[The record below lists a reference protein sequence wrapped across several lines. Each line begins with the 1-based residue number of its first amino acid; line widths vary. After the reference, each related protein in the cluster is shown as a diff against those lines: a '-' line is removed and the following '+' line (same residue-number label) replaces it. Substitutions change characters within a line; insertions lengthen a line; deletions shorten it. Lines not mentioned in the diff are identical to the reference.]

1 MKKEKKKKNLAFRSR
16 GMKKVDWQME
26 NDSFA
31 NENPKDWKAS
41 LSEKEDNIKG
51 SCECNDQF
59 VPLDDLGRR
68 LTFSFLFM

>member
-41 LSEKEDNIKG
+41 SLEKEGNIKG
-51 SCECNDQF
+51 TG
-59 VPLDDLGRR
+59 DL
-68 LTFSFLFM
+68 